1 MIMSPQAIILTVCN
15 IVILIAL
22 ILSLFVIKKS
32 KDSQEENKV
41 KTILKNIAALIMFL
55 IIMVMQI
62 YSLNCM
68 VYGDCTMWSWILT
81 AFAIFGTL
89 AYIGFFAYVAM
100 TAKTVQNNMKDMMRP
115 DAFA

>member
-1 MIMSPQAIILTVCN
+1 MSPQAIILTVCN

-32 KDSQEENKV
+32 SDAPEESKV
-41 KTILKNIAALIMFL
+41 KTILKNVAALVMFL
-55 IIMVMQI
+55 VIMAMQI

-68 VYGDCTMWSWILT
+68 VYGNCTSWSWVLT
-81 AFAIFGTL
+81 TFAIFGTL

-100 TAKTVQNNMKDMMRP
+100 TAKKVQMSMKDMMKP
-115 DAFA
+115 Q

>member
-1 MIMSPQAIILTVCN
+1 MSPQAIILTVCN
-15 IVILIAL
+15 LVILIAL

-32 KDSQEENKV
+32 QDSPEENKV
-41 KTILKNIAALIMFL
+41 KTMLKNIAALIMFL

-68 VYGDCTMWSWILT
+68 VYGDCNAWAWLLT
-81 AFAIFGTL
+81 TFAVFGTL

-100 TAKTVQNNMKDMMRP
+100 TAKRVQTTVKDMMKP
-115 DAFA
+115 VN